1 MVSRR
6 SLTCIFNVLNW
17 THTKVTLSRFYD
29 KIEQKQTNKQTEKKS
44 LNKFGLW
51 YECGISIKTCVNC
64 KSDVKSGKNFYVMN
78 KQRNQL

>member
-1 MVSRR
+1 M
-6 SLTCIFNVLNW
+6 IKQNKN
-17 THTKVTLSRFYD
+17 
-29 KIEQKQTNKQTEKKS
+29 KQTNRQKKS
-44 LNKFGLW
+44 LSKFGLW